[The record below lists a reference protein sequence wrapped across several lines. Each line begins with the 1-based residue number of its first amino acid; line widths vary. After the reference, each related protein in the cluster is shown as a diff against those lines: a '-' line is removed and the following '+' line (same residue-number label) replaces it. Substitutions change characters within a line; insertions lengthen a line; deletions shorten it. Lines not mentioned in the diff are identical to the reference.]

1 MSAEIT
7 LLFLEKRVEA
17 AKLGA
22 SITEPYA
29 TGGEPCA
36 PEALMAD
43 YKQVADELQ
52 GSLDELKSLNDSIDG
67 DAELEEADKRHIS
80 TRVGTTVGEVSRA
93 AQDFSAQIRFFEAMN
108 PNDADK
114 AKPILEA
121 FDTIEKGT
129 RDFTVADAPD
139 EGAELA
145 PEEGGEL
152 APQADDDVDPML
164 M

>member
-29 TGGEPCA
+29 TGGEPCP

-43 YKQVADELQ
+43 YQQVADELN
-52 GSLDELKSLNDSIDG
+52 GLLGDLKALSDSLDG
-67 DAELEEADKRHIS
+67 DANLQEADKRHIHS
-80 TRVGTTVGEVSRA
+80 RVGTTVGEVSRA

-108 PNDADK
+108 PDDAAK
-114 AKPILEA
+114 AKPVLDS
-121 FDTIEKGT
+121 FDAIEKAT
-129 RDFTVADAPD
+129 REFTAANEAE

-145 PEEGGEL
+145 PEEGAEL
-152 APQADDDVDPML
+152 APQEDDDVDPML

>member
-17 AKLGA
+17 SKLGA
-22 SITEPYA
+22 SITEPFA

-36 PEALMAD
+36 PESLIAD
-43 YKQVADELQ
+43 YMQVAGELQ
-52 GSLDELKSLNDSIDG
+52 GALDDLKTLNDSLDG
-67 DAELEEADKRHIS
+67 DSTLEEADKKHVHS
-80 TRVGTTVGEVSRA
+80 RVGTTVGEVSRA

-114 AKPILEA
+114 AKPALDA
-121 FDTIEKGT
+121 FDAIEKGT
-129 RDFTVADAPD
+129 RDFTIPDGPD

-145 PEEGGEL
+145 PEEGAEL